1 MTRVS
6 TDPESRGACHSVLV
20 TVLIVDDHAQFRE
33 YLRSVLETDGFEVV
47 ADVGDGAEALAAA
60 AATHPDLV
68 LLDVH
73 LGDGPDGFEVARQLA
88 ALPSPPS
95 VIVTSSRSENAYSD
109 RIESAPVVGFVP
121 KDELSPATIRGL
133 VARPPVTVAIAED
146 SLLFREGIVR
156 VLSDLGFTVA
166 GQVADGTELL
176 ALLESTPVD
185 VVIVDIRMPPT
196 FTVEGLATAAQIA
209 ERYPTVGVMVLSQ
222 YLEPDYVLR
231 LLDDHARG
239 RGYLLKDR
247 VGDLPS
253 FAQAL
258 QRVAAGGQAVDPG
271 VVATLMDGA
280 TDPLRSLTDREHDVL
295 RLMAQG
301 LSNDGIA
308 AELVV
313 SHRTVEAHVGRIFD
327 KLGIDRGT
335 SQNPRVGAVLQFLD
349 QQHP

>member
-1 MTRVS
+1 M
-6 TDPESRGACHSVLV
+6 

-47 ADVGDGAEALAAA
+47 ADVGDGAQALAAA

-88 ALPSPPS
+88 ELPSPPS
-95 VIVTSSRSENAYSD
+95 VIVTSSRGRNAYSD
-109 RIESAPVVGFVP
+109 RIDSAPVVGFVP
-121 KDELSPATIRGL
+121 KDELSPATIRGM
-133 VARPPVTVAIAED
+133 VARPPVSVAIAED

-156 VLSDLGFTVA
+156 VLGDLGFVVA
-166 GQVADGTELL
+166 GQVADGAELL
-176 ALLESTPVD
+176 TLLDETPVD

-196 FTVEGLATAAQIA
+196 FTTEGLATAAKIA
-209 ERYPTVGVMVLSQ
+209 ERFPTVGVMVLSQ
-222 YLEPDYVLR
+222 YLEPDYVLQ

-253 FAQAL
+253 FADAL
-258 QRVAAGGQAVDPG
+258 RRVATGGQAVDPG
-271 VVATLMDGA
+271 VVAQLMDGA
-280 TDPLRSLTDREHDVL
+280 TDPLRSLTDRENDVL

-335 SQNPRVGAVLQFLD
+335 ALNPRVGAVLQFLD
-349 QQHP
+349 QHDR